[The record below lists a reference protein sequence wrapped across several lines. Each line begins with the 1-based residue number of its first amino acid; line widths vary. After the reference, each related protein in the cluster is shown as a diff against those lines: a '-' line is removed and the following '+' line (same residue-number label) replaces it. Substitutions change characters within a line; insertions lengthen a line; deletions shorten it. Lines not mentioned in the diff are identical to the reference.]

1 MRRIPKFIQKMVW
14 ALVKRI
20 VVGHIKGCVEI
31 LVGML
36 LLVPELFDTFDFPLT
51 KCEGKKRKKKSTKKP

>member
-1 MRRIPKFIQKMVW
+1 MFVQKIVW

-20 VVGHIKGCVEI
+20 VVGHRGSVEI

-36 LLVPELFDTFDFPLT
+36 LLVPELSHFV
-51 KCEGKKRKKKSTKKP
+51 SQSI